1 MTTFTLTAGNDTVST
16 DYNLF
21 GTVNGGGGSLDLL
34 NNIVNGEAGIDTFAY
49 ADSYPSGN
57 FTLVLPASGGIELVA
72 TVSAASGGGSST
84 QKVTLKNF
92 ELLQF
97 DNLTY
102 SIAASAGADL
112 LNGTAGN
119 DVIRALAGAD
129 YLQGN
134 AGNDTLDGGTGS
146 DSMVGGAGNDTYV
159 VDVLTDKVV
168 DTSGTDT
175 VRVAIATAGG
185 SYTLGASVENGTL
198 TNAVNYNLT
207 GNALA
212 NTLKGNAFN
221 NVLNGGAGSDQMAGL
236 AGNDTYIVGVAGDVV
251 TEGINAGID
260 TVKVGITTTGGS
272 YTLGANIENGTLTN
286 TVAFNITGNALANTL
301 IGNAA
306 ANTLNGGGGNDTL
319 DGRAGADRMNGGTG
333 NDTYV
338 VGTGDV
344 VTEAAGAGTDLVKVA
359 ISTTGGS
366 YTLGANVEN
375 GTLTNTVAFNLTGN
389 TLANTLIGN
398 GAANVL
404 NGGDGA
410 DQLHGGAG
418 ADQLTGG
425 NGSDRFYFDSLFATS
440 NVDTVTDFT
449 HGSDRLMLD
458 DALFTALGVV
468 GSTAGTALDANS
480 FRLGSVAAEADDRI
494 LYDAATGKLY
504 YDPTGSATAG
514 DEVQFA
520 VLGASVHP
528 TLDASDFLVV

>member
-1 MTTFTLTAGNDTVST
+1 
-16 DYNLF
+16 
-21 GTVNGGGGSLDLL
+21 
-34 NNIVNGEAGIDTFAY
+34 
-49 ADSYPSGN
+49 
-57 FTLVLPASGGIELVA
+57 
-72 TVSAASGGGSST
+72 
-84 QKVTLKNF
+84 
-92 ELLQF
+92 
-97 DNLTY
+97 
-102 SIAASAGADL
+102 
-112 LNGTAGN
+112 
-119 DVIRALAGAD
+119 
-129 YLQGN
+129 
-134 AGNDTLDGGTGS
+134 
-146 DSMVGGAGNDTYV
+146 
-159 VDVLTDKVV
+159 
-168 DTSGTDT
+168 
-175 VRVAIATAGG
+175 
-185 SYTLGASVENGTL
+185 
-198 TNAVNYNLT
+198 
-207 GNALA
+207 
-212 NTLKGNAFN
+212 
-221 NVLNGGAGSDQMAGL
+221 
-236 AGNDTYIVGVAGDVV
+236 
-251 TEGINAGID
+251 
-260 TVKVGITTTGGS
+260 
-272 YTLGANIENGTLTN
+272 
-286 TVAFNITGNALANTL
+286 
-301 IGNAA
+301 
-306 ANTLNGGGGNDTL
+306 
-319 DGRAGADRMNGGTG
+319 
-333 NDTYV
+333 
-338 VGTGDV
+338 
-344 VTEAAGAGTDLVKVA
+344 VKVA
-359 ISTTGGS
+359 INTTGGS

-389 TLANTLIGN
+389 ALANTLIGN